1 MSSRRVVVVLGFSD
15 DGAGE
20 IHPVCAAR
28 LARAAEIATE
38 EDVVV
43 LSGWARSPHSPAEA
57 ELMRRAW
64 TGRAARLVVD
74 PDARTTAE
82 NACNALDVIRAAGA
96 GEVVVVTSSWHASR
110 AAAAFRWHLR
120 RSGVRVTVASP
131 AEPGGARARV
141 RELALW
147 PLLPAQVFA
156 ARRRVK
162 AK

>member
-64 TGRAARLVVD
+64 TGRAGRRCRL
-74 PDARTTAE
+74 
-82 NACNALDVIRAAGA
+82 
-96 GEVVVVTSSWHASR
+96 
-110 AAAAFRWHLR
+110 F
-120 RSGVRVTVASP
+120 SP
-131 AEPGGARARV
+131 ADCGPGR
-141 RELALW
+141 
-147 PLLPAQVFA
+147 PLSC
-156 ARRRVK
+156 
-162 AK
+162 